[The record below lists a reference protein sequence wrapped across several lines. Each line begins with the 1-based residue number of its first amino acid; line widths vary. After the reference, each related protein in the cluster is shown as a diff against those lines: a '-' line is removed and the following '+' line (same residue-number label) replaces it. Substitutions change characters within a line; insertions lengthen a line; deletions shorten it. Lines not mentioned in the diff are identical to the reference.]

1 MMVNRSID
9 RRLINGNALPLPV
22 AQRAEP
28 ELKKSAIVLAF
39 ASIGLVY
46 TVMLIG
52 VFLSNGPIHEQ
63 GIVCTDWPLC
73 PNGFGVPEER
83 YLFEYVHRVVAVIA
97 ASTVYATAIVV
108 PSSIKKAK
116 KAAVIAAV
124 IVTAQVIIGYL
135 TVITGLNPLVVA
147 SHLSTGITVFAF
159 GLLTFWWTGIWKK
172 YWH

>member
-1 MMVNRSID
+1 MTQ
-9 RRLINGNALPLPV
+9 RRLIIGNARLLHV

-52 VFLSNGPIHEQ
+52 VFLSNGPIHEK

-83 YLFEYVHRVVAVIA
+83 YLFEYVHRVVAAVT
-97 ASTVYATAIVV
+97 ASVVYATAIVM
-108 PSSIKKAK
+108 PSSNKKAK
-116 KAAVIAAV
+116 RAAVMAAI

-135 TVITGLNPLVVA
+135 TVVASLHPLVVA

-159 GLLTFWWTGIWKK
+159 GLLAFWWAGVWKK